1 MVLAGVLLVHMA
13 PDGSGGRSA
22 YAQTAGSSFEYAE
35 NGTVPVATF
44 MARDREEDAVEWTL
58 SGPDDHLFTIGDGV
72 LRFRESPN
80 YEDPQSVAA
89 DVSRDERNVYRV
101 TVEANGGTHDVT
113 VTVTD
118 VDEAGTVR
126 IDRPQ
131 PQVHRPLGASLS
143 DEDGGIASDR
153 WQWARSEDGT
163 TWTDIAGA
171 TAPKRHS
178 TPADEG
184 MYLRATVTY
193 SDRFG
198 SGKTASAVSA
208 RRVEA
213 MPLVNAAPS
222 FVEQDD
228 EEDIVTRSVA
238 ENTAVGRRVGRRV
251 SATDADADM
260 LFYELLDTPDLKDS
274 EGVARFTIDSASGQI
289 RVGKE
294 LGADAGER
302 EDEDATSLA
311 GVPALPE
318 GEDAGEADNSEYVLR
333 VRVSDPSTA
342 SATVNVIVK
351 VIDVNEPPL
360 FDEDAPTMLRVR
372 EITDN
377 ADVVITYGDS
387 DTYAVTDQD
396 DRDTSFTY
404 SVSGADS
411 DFLTFNSASVLSFR
425 AGHKPD
431 YERKSSYSIA
441 IVARS
446 GEGARRRTSTL
457 DVTIEVVDAEDHGE
471 VFLSQRQPQV
481 GIEVHATVSDPDGRV
496 AVRSWEWERS
506 EEITV
511 DGEGT
516 PSAECRE
523 DPGTPGI
530 GVVGDW
536 TPIDGVRTA
545 TYTPTLAD
553 VDRCLRAT
561 AVYRDAIGDSEERAM
576 EAAEA
581 PAQSSQAANA
591 APEFLDQDLTTPGA
605 QADRTSRRVAEN
617 TESGQSIG
625 PPVIAFD
632 EDGEL
637 LIYTIGGEDAEL
649 FGISRN
655 DAQLKTKA
663 PLNYEARRSYAVV
676 VIATDP
682 SGASVGIEVTINVT
696 DVDDPAR
703 ITGVRSAD
711 YAENGTEPVASF
723 SAYDESGHDIEWSV
737 GGPDG
742 HLFTIGDGVLRFR
755 EPPNYEDPQSAVEDV
770 SRAERNV
777 YSVTVEAHGG
787 TRDVSVTVMDVDDA
801 GTASI
806 DRPQPQVDRPL
817 EASLLDEDAGVTDE
831 RWQWARSE
839 DGRTWTDVEGATSP
853 VRSPVPAD
861 VDMYLRA
868 TVTYSDR
875 FGTGKMASAV
885 SARRVEARPLFN
897 AAPSFAEQDDEEHT
911 VVRSV
916 AENTT
921 VGGSVGRS
929 VSATDADAD
938 VLFYELLDT
947 PDLEDDGGRARFT
960 IDSLSGQITVGKELG
975 ADVGERED
983 EESTSLGGDPV
994 LPPGEDAG
1002 EAGNSEYILRV
1013 RVSDPSTA
1021 SATVNVIVEV
1031 VDVNEA
1037 PLFDEE
1043 APAVLRVTENAD
1055 PPVITYGDSDT
1066 PVDADTFAV
1075 TDQDGVVPG
1084 PGGHDDTSYTYSV
1097 SGADHD
1103 VLGFDVDG
1111 VLSFRAG
1118 HEPDFEDR
1126 SSYSITIVASSG
1138 EGTRR
1143 KTATL
1148 DVTIEVVDAEDSG
1161 GVFLSQRQPEVGIV
1175 IHATASDPDGGITIR
1190 GWVWE
1195 RSNEITVTE
1204 RVRPV
1209 FQCADA
1215 VGEGDGR
1222 R

>member
-1 MVLAGVLLVHMA
+1 M
-13 PDGSGGRSA
+13 
-22 YAQTAGSSFEYAE
+22 
-35 NGTVPVATF
+35 
-44 MARDREEDAVEWTL
+44 
-58 SGPDDHLFTIGDGV
+58 
-72 LRFRESPN
+72 
-80 YEDPQSVAA
+80 
-89 DVSRDERNVYRV
+89 
-101 TVEANGGTHDVT
+101 
-113 VTVTD
+113 
-118 VDEAGTVR
+118 
-126 IDRPQ
+126 
-131 PQVHRPLGASLS
+131 
-143 DEDGGIASDR
+143 
-153 WQWARSEDGT
+153 
-163 TWTDIAGA
+163 
-171 TAPKRHS
+171 
-178 TPADEG
+178 
-184 MYLRATVTY
+184 
-193 SDRFG
+193 
-198 SGKTASAVSA
+198 
-208 RRVEA
+208 
-213 MPLVNAAPS
+213 
-222 FVEQDD
+222 
-228 EEDIVTRSVA
+228 
-238 ENTAVGRRVGRRV
+238 
-251 SATDADADM
+251 
-260 LFYELLDTPDLKDS
+260 
-274 EGVARFTIDSASGQI
+274 
-289 RVGKE
+289 
-294 LGADAGER
+294 
-302 EDEDATSLA
+302 
-311 GVPALPE
+311 
-318 GEDAGEADNSEYVLR
+318 
-333 VRVSDPSTA
+333 
-342 SATVNVIVK
+342 
-351 VIDVNEPPL
+351 
-360 FDEDAPTMLRVR
+360 
-372 EITDN
+372 
-377 ADVVITYGDS
+377 
-387 DTYAVTDQD
+387 
-396 DRDTSFTY
+396 
-404 SVSGADS
+404 
-411 DFLTFNSASVLSFR
+411 
-425 AGHKPD
+425 
-431 YERKSSYSIA
+431 
-441 IVARS
+441 
-446 GEGARRRTSTL
+446 
-457 DVTIEVVDAEDHGE
+457 EV
-471 VFLSQRQPQV
+471 
-481 GIEVHATVSDPDGRV
+481 
-496 AVRSWEWERS
+496 
-506 EEITV
+506 
-511 DGEGT
+511 
-516 PSAECRE
+516 
-523 DPGTPGI
+523 
-530 GVVGDW
+530 
-536 TPIDGVRTA
+536 
-545 TYTPTLAD
+545 
-553 VDRCLRAT
+553 
-561 AVYRDAIGDSEERAM
+561 
-576 EAAEA
+576 AEA

-605 QADRTSRRVAEN
+605 QTDRTSRRVAEN

-637 LIYTIGGEDAEL
+637 LIYTVGGEDAEF

-655 DAQLKTKA
+655 DGQLKTKA
-663 PLNYEARRSYAVV
+663 PLNYEARRSYSVM

-682 SGASVGIEVTINVT
+682 SGASAGIEVTINVT

-711 YAENGTEPVASF
+711 YAENGTGPVASF

-737 GGPDG
+737 SGPDG

-777 YSVTVEAHGG
+777 YRVTVEAHGG

-801 GTASI
+801 GTARI
-806 DRPQPQVDRPL
+806 GRPQPQVDRPL
-817 EASLLDEDAGVTDE
+817 EASLLDEDEGVTDE

-861 VDMYLRA
+861 VGMYLRA

-875 FGTGKMASAV
+875 FGTGKTASAV

-897 AAPSFAEQDDEEHT
+897 AAPSFAEQDDEEDT
-911 VVRSV
+911 VARSV

-921 VGGSVGRS
+921 VGGSVGRP

-938 VLFYELLDT
+938 ILFYELLDT

-960 IDSLSGQITVGKELG
+960 IDSLSGQITVGKVLG
-975 ADVGERED
+975 ADAGERED
-983 EESTSLGGDPV
+983 EESTALDGDPV

-1037 PLFDEE
+1037 PLFDED

-1055 PPVITYGDSDT
+1055 PPVITLEDGN

-1084 PGGHDDTSYTYSV
+1084 PGGYDDTSYTYSV

-1103 VLGFDVDG
+1103 VLGFDADG

-1118 HEPDFEDR
+1118 HEPDFEQQ

-1148 DVTIEVVDAEDSG
+1148 EVTIEVVDAEDAG

-1215 VGEGDGR
+1215 VGEGDWTPIAGATSAVYVPAAC
-1222 R
+1222 